1 MRSIPSHRAV
11 CSVLLFLGP
20 LGASLAAGTETYR
33 FKETWGYL
41 MKGEEKHFT
50 GDEPLTDIAY
60 FSARLN
66 VIGRLDGKIQPP
78 KLPGPKR
85 RIHLVISA
93 AASPT
98 LMYFC
103 LRSSPTT
110 RAGLIGD
117 ILRLAEPFDGVQIDF
132 EAMRPQEK
140 APYISFLAELKR
152 KLPRRKMLSVAVPAR
167 TKLQKDAFSY
177 AGIAAVADKVLVMA
191 YDEHWR
197 SGEAGAIASAQ
208 WCRKVCAFARQQIPP
223 QKLVMGL
230 PLYGRVWQKE
240 PVARALKYPQ
250 TLQLWEQNKPVLKR
264 LSDDTPYFEYRTT
277 VTAAVYFE
285 DVRSLTRKLSLY
297 QQAGVRGVGFWR
309 IGQGPAELWRVL
321 SN

>member
-1 MRSIPSHRAV
+1 MRSSPSQRV
-11 CSVLLFLGP
+11 ICSVLLLIGP
-20 LGASLAAGTETYR
+20 VGATLPAGAETLR
-33 FKETWGYL
+33 FKEAWGYL

-66 VIGRLDGKIQPP
+66 AIGRLDGKILPP

-103 LRSSPTT
+103 LSRDPRT
-110 RAGLIGD
+110 RDGLMED
-117 ILRLAEPFDGVQIDF
+117 ILRLAEPFEGVQIDF
-132 EAMRPQEK
+132 ESMRPQEK
-140 APYISFLAELKR
+140 AAYLTFLAELKH
-152 KLPRRKMLSVAVPAR
+152 KLPKKKVLSVAVPAR

-177 AGIAAVADKVLVMA
+177 AGIAAVADKVVVMA

-197 SGEAGAIASAQ
+197 SGEAGPIASAQ
-208 WCRKVCAFARQQIPP
+208 WCQKVCAFARQQIPP
-223 QKLVMGL
+223 QTLVMGL

-250 TLQLWEQNKPVLKR
+250 TLQLWEQNKPVVKR
-264 LSDDTPYFEYRTT
+264 LPDDTPFFEYRTT
-277 VTAAVYFE
+277 VTAAAYFE
-285 DVRSLTRKLSLY
+285 DVKSLTKKLSLY
-297 QQAGVRGVGFWR
+297 QRAGVRAVGFWR

-321 SN
+321 GN